1 MNIKKLTRVVTT
13 GARKTQNWIEK
24 SSVNEI
30 YIKIST
36 ISIKNIAWNI
46 RLKVG

>member
-1 MNIKKLTRVVTT
+1 MNIKKLTRVVST

-30 YIKIST
+30 YIKISM
-36 ISIKNIAWNI
+36 ISTKNISRNS
-46 RLKVG
+46 R